1 MPLPGGEFKYK
12 LKIRKLKNH
21 LIVLTYYSIFTFT
34 DEIVKYNLNADYSKH
49 LANFPCPEESF
60 LYFSVLEMGKSGNLL
75 GPKKPLLKTFY
86 IYLY

>member
-34 DEIVKYNLNADYSKH
+34 DEIVKYNLNAEYSKH

-60 LYFSVLEMGKSGNLL
+60 LYFSVWKWGNLE
-75 GPKKPLLKTFY
+75 
-86 IYLY
+86 IYLDQKSHY